1 MVILIMKFDFFFD
14 ICALCDICLK
24 KKKNIKEDEIFEVTK
39 KSKRMIKKRK
49 RKIDEEKNS
58 MIKIE
63 SDKKEKEKKEKKIEE
78 E

>member
-1 MVILIMKFDFFFD
+1 MTFFFD

-49 RKIDEEKNS
+49 GKIDEEKNS
-58 MIKIE
+58 MINIE
-63 SDKKEKEKKEKKIEE
+63 SDKVRKGGKGKKIEE
-78 E
+78 K

>member
-1 MVILIMKFDFFFD
+1 MTFVWKRKKI
-14 ICALCDICLK
+14 LK
-24 KKKNIKEDEIFEVTK
+24 KTYIKNIKEEEIFEVTK

-63 SDKKEKEKKEKKIEE
+63 SDKKEKEKKEKK
-78 E
+78 

>member
-1 MVILIMKFDFFFD
+1 MVILIMKLDFFFWYLRIMFEKD
-14 ICALCDICLK
+14 IYLK

-63 SDKKEKEKKEKKIEE
+63 SDKKEKEKKEKK
-78 E
+78 